1 MALAAQNG
9 PYSLLLFQITHTGA
23 PYGGKDSRVKKI
35 APPFFLNF
43 HAFWTG
49 LLTTAERF
57 RGSLEQQWQQT
68 RKSKYI
74 QT

>member
-1 MALAAQNG
+1 MVLGQTNLIVIII
-9 PYSLLLFQITHTGA
+9 LLNNAHQR
-23 PYGGKDSRVKKI
+23 GKWREGFLGKKI
-35 APPFFLNF
+35 ALPFFLNF
-43 HAFWTG
+43 HALWTG